1 MVRESLLDALDLG
14 ADLPLAELIERL
26 REEVEHPDPAR
37 RELARLAF
45 ERLSESPRAHL
56 REILATIPRMPPTV
70 GRPPRREPP
79 PLAVTLDDLLPRASL
94 EAALGPEDDAE
105 RAVWAL
111 RDHP

>member
-14 ADLPLAELIERL
+14 ADLPLAEVCERL

-37 RELARLAF
+37 RELARRAF

-56 REILATIPRMPPTV
+56 REILATIPRTPPSV

-79 PLAVTLDDLLPRASL
+79 PFTAALEDLLPRASL
-94 EAALGPEDDAE
+94 EASLGPEDDAE